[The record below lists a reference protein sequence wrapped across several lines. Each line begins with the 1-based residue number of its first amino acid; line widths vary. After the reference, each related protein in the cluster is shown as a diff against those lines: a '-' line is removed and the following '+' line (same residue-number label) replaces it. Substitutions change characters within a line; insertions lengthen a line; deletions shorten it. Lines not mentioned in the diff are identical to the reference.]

1 MDTAKGVKSM
11 GRPKKAG
18 LDYYYKD
25 VDFMEDYRIMQLMNQ
40 YGTMGYMVLEIVV
53 SRVYKNGYYLE
64 TPFAFLAA
72 QIIRLIGNR
81 WMDDPAQVIEI
92 IEYCG
97 EIGIFDPAL
106 LRQSVITSE
115 EIQRNYSF
123 VTARRNADKT
133 KYWLLPEEEVESKKN
148 AKDSANSHQP
158 KSNRVY
164 AAETP
169 EYVTQ
174 TPVYHAKTPEYAT
187 ETRVYAAET
196 PEYVTQNRV
205 YAAETPEYVTQN
217 RVYATETPEYVTQ
230 NRVYATETPEYA
242 TENRFFAAES
252 AQSKAKEI
260 KENDSKANQ
269 SKAEQP
275 GVQKP
280 LFYADADAAAAADEY
295 KGIDSAYHAATGRIL
310 TQSDISLIHELI
322 EEGASEA
329 MIEST
334 VREVASRNHQKI
346 NSFRYFAP
354 IVRQRLTKNN
364 AKYHSSP
371 YYSNDDGMYGFHS
384 GGMIKNGMYQS
395 EPNMI
400 DGRCMTSED
409 IEELMSYDL
418 IHYQPDP
425 NMSFDYDDG

>member
-205 YAAETPEYVTQN
+205 YAAETPEYVTET
-217 RVYATETPEYVTQ
+217 RV
-230 NRVYATETPEYA
+230 
-242 TENRFFAAES
+242 FAAES

-275 GVQKP
+275 GVQKL
-280 LFYADADAAAAADEY
+280 LFYTDADAAAAADEY

-329 MIEST
+329 MIAST

-384 GGMIKNGMYQS
+384 GGMIKNGIYQS